1 MYSPS
6 TVGVSNAVLGDLVD
20 GELLDLN
27 FTIGLDRSRDG
38 GQGSLGDNSNPWAA
52 GVLLGQLSQLLGDFD
67 DIVGTPAVALGVGT
81 SLSFVAESVVRV
93 GQNSVE
99 LFLEELRN
107 ERSGEGKHEDL
118 YLVNMI
124 SIAQKNLDQKT
135 RNTYLVLRCGLFSE
149 GQDSGNG
156 DRQVVTT
163 NVVNLGLL
171 NQRPDVRLLQVLG
184 LVLVSRSKV
193 SAHAAVVAGDDDT
206 ALAGGLDI
214 VDTVFRVNTS
224 LVTGLLKRVG
234 ILVLADAANV
244 NDRVIGEHVLISSA
258 RNQHPFILFILELG
272 QQ

>member
-6 TVGVSNAVLGDLVD
+6 TVGVGNAVLGDLVD

-38 GQGSLGDNSNPWAA
+38 GQSSLGDDSNPWAV

-67 DIVGTPAVALGVGT
+67 DIIGTPAVALGVGT
-81 SLSFVAESVVRV
+81 SLGFVAESVVRV
-93 GQNSVE
+93 GQDSVE

-118 YLVNMI
+118 YLANLV
-124 SIAQKNLDQKT
+124 SIAQKNLDQKSK
-135 RNTYLVLRCGLFSE
+135 NTYLVLRCGLFSE

-171 NQRPDVRLLQVLG
+171 NQRPDVGLLQVLG

-206 ALAGGLDI
+206 TFAGGLDF
-214 VDTVFRVNTS
+214 VDTVFRVNTG
-224 LVTGLLKRVG
+224 LVTGLLERVG

-244 NDRVIGEHVLISSA
+244 NDRVIGEHVLINSV
-258 RNQHPFILFILELG
+258 RNQHLLFSSFRS
-272 QQ
+272 